1 MNSSSGVLSQPVT
14 VGFVVW
20 PQRGHIYPTLYLAKR
35 LRERGADILYFGGE
49 SARTLVEEQGFAFEA
64 VIPEAGSAEIPQE
77 LQADVQRAFLER
89 ILGRFEGI
97 LRERRITH
105 LFVDPLFHLASI
117 PALSAGIH
125 VRHFWVM
132 NPPHRRGRQRPFGLS
147 YGLHSSTLA
156 RLAPQLLW
164 IPEWIRSNFWL
175 ARFYPRRAASDR
187 LTRAAAAK
195 HRLELVL
202 TSYGYQFELP
212 TIVFGPQSLAHSHE
226 PGCEY
231 LGLGVEESRK
241 GPTLE
246 FPRDRK
252 LVYCSLGSNFALYR
266 NAAGIVRE
274 VIRVAAEMPEVDFII
289 QAPKASL
296 SDVAMSTN
304 VTVVE
309 RAPTLQILGRASA
322 AITHGGY
329 GGIKECIFYRV
340 PSLVIPFLF
349 DQPANA
355 VLIADRG
362 LGLALAPRHAT
373 VRRIRAALERLLNEE
388 NFRRALADLCTRAV
402 AEDRYDAFCSELL
415 ATETLTP

>member
-1 MNSSSGVLSQPVT
+1 MNSSPGVLSRPVT

-49 SARTLVEEQGFAFEA
+49 SARALVEEQGFAFAA

-77 LQADVQRAFLER
+77 LRIGVQRAFLER
-89 ILGRFEGI
+89 VLSRLERI

-147 YGLHSSTLA
+147 FAVHNSTLA

-164 IPEWIRSNFWL
+164 IPEWFRSNTWL
-175 ARFYPRRAASDR
+175 ARVYPRRAASDR
-187 LTRAAAAK
+187 LTREAAVK
-195 HRLELVL
+195 HRLGIVL

-212 TIVFGPQSLAHSHE
+212 TVIFGPQSLAHSHE

-231 LGLGVEESRK
+231 LGLGVEESRSEPAAELSR
-241 GPTLE
+241 G
-246 FPRDRK
+246 RK

-274 VIRVAAEMPEVDFII
+274 VIRVAAAMPEIDFII
-289 QAPKASL
+289 QAPKDSL
-296 SDVAMSTN
+296 SDVAMNPN

-309 RAPTLQILGRASA
+309 RAPTLQILARASA

-329 GGIKECIFYRV
+329 GGVKECIFYRV

-355 VLIADRG
+355 VLFADRG
-362 LGLALAPRHAT
+362 LGLALSPRSAT
-373 VRRIRAALERLLNEE
+373 AGRIRAALQRLLSEE
-388 NFRRALADLCTRAV
+388 TFRRALADLRARAV
-402 AEDRYDAFCSELL
+402 AEDRYDAFCGELL
-415 ATETLTP
+415 ATETLTS